1 VRELVFEVL
10 LRLAKAGFAA
20 LIGLV
25 VYLMAVGPLSA
36 APSVELG
43 LLAWLSGAAFVLV
56 VQESP
61 I

>member
-1 VRELVFEVL
+1 MRELVFEIL
-10 LRLAKAGFAA
+10 LRLSKALFAA
-20 LIGLV
+20 ILGLV
-25 VYLMAVGPLSA
+25 VYLVAVGPLGA

-43 LLAWLSGAAFVLV
+43 LLAWLSGAAFILV

>member
-1 VRELVFEVL
+1 MRELVFEVL

-20 LIGLV
+20 LVGLV
-25 VYLMAVGPLSA
+25 VYLVAVGPLGP
-36 APSVELG
+36 APTVELG